1 MKKRGVEWQA
11 SLWEQWD
18 ADGKNVD
25 AMMIKND
32 IAVLSINTLG
42 QAVIE
47 LISKGPKQTPGMTL
61 SDWII
66 VSRYFSVAASISI
79 AWVLVGLT
87 VNHFQG
93 GIEELLRDPVDRAR
107 AAFGGVAN
115 LSAASASADMDGWC
129 AHVFASRCVAHDHQ
143 SGDDISMALFRAEFL
158 SLDFRRRQLQCVA
171 VCCSVLQ
178 CVAVCRSVLQRA
190 ACCNVFPFLQRSVGR
205 NVYR

>member
-61 SDWII
+61 NDWII
-66 VSRYFSVAASISI
+66 VRYSKQNKFHTRIFHTCIVAFKY
-79 AWVLVGLT
+79 VCVNQLDLLT
-87 VNHFQG
+87 
-93 GIEELLRDPVDRAR
+93 
-107 AAFGGVAN
+107 
-115 LSAASASADMDGWC
+115 
-129 AHVFASRCVAHDHQ
+129 
-143 SGDDISMALFRAEFL
+143 
-158 SLDFRRRQLQCVA
+158 
-171 VCCSVLQ
+171 
-178 CVAVCRSVLQRA
+178 
-190 ACCNVFPFLQRSVGR
+190 
-205 NVYR
+205 

>member
-1 MKKRGVEWQA
+1 MLQQILLPPRMARRSLSLLLFSSLTFFSSTPQHTDAFSTYALPHLNHPGVVLRTHDSAPPRALPRQRRQRPQVVWCSEGGGESPLNFTLASMKKRGVEWQA

-66 VSRYFSVAASISI
+66 VRYSKQNKFHTHASFTH
-79 AWVLVGLT
+79 A
-87 VNHFQG
+87 
-93 GIEELLRDPVDRAR
+93 
-107 AAFGGVAN
+107 
-115 LSAASASADMDGWC
+115 
-129 AHVFASRCVAHDHQ
+129 
-143 SGDDISMALFRAEFL
+143 
-158 SLDFRRRQLQCVA
+158 
-171 VCCSVLQ
+171 
-178 CVAVCRSVLQRA
+178 
-190 ACCNVFPFLQRSVGR
+190 
-205 NVYR
+205 